1 LDINMNRNASSLT
14 TKPFICFAAMAACA
28 PLFGTVQATAHEVT
42 VRIPVSTAGLDPS
55 QPAGALE
62 LYARLRRAARIAC
75 THGRRVDLQPVASF
89 SDCYEKALGDAVHS
103 LHQPQ
108 LNIVYLA
115 THTVRDAATYD
126 IEVPV
131 RLAAE

>member
-1 LDINMNRNASSLT
+1 MNMNAPSLT
-14 TKPFICFAAMAACA
+14 TKPFICCAALAACA
-28 PLFGTVQATAHEVT
+28 MFSGAIQAAGHEVT

-55 QPAGALE
+55 RPAGARE
-62 LYARLRRAARIAC
+62 LYARLRKAAWIAC
-75 THGRRVDLQPVASF
+75 THGMRVDLEPLVGF
-89 SDCYEKALGDAVHS
+89 SDCYEKALGNAVHAA
-103 LHQPQ
+103 HQPQ